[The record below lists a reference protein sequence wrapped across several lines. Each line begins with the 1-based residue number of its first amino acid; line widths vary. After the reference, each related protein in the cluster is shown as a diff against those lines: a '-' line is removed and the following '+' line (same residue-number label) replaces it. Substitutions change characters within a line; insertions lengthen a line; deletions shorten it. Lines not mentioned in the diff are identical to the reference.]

1 MWIVLGSTIKLRLR
15 KILFM
20 SSNKKRDVELF
31 IVDIFVAIQKIN
43 DYTKT
48 FKNSSDFQH
57 SSLHWDASM
66 RQLEII
72 GEALNKLLDND
83 KFNSLAPSYFRKVV
97 NFRNSIVHGYFGID
111 LDEVWNIITEKLE
124 ILEVDLTLV
133 IKDNINLDE
142 AILYELEEYKNL
154 NDVNIV
160 KYLMQ
165 LKL

>member
-1 MWIVLGSTIKLRLR
+1 M
-15 KILFM
+15 
-20 SSNKKRDVELF
+20 SNKKKRDIELF
-31 IVDIFVAIQKIN
+31 IVDIYVAIEKIKE
-43 DYTKT
+43 YTQP
-48 FKNSSDFQH
+48 FNNSNDFQH

-72 GEALNKLLDND
+72 GEALNKLLEDD

-124 ILEVDLTLV
+124 ILRADLTLIV
-133 IKDNINLDE
+133 KNNINLEE
-142 AILYELEEYKNL
+142 AILSEIEEYKNL
-154 NDVNIV
+154 NDINIV

-165 LKL
+165 LQ

>member
-1 MWIVLGSTIKLRLR
+1 M
-15 KILFM
+15 
-20 SSNKKRDVELF
+20 SNKKKRDIELF
-31 IVDIFVAIQKIN
+31 IVDIYVAIEKIKE
-43 DYTKT
+43 YTQP
-48 FKNSSDFQH
+48 FNNPNDFQH

-72 GEALNKLLDND
+72 GEALNKLLEDD

-124 ILEVDLTLV
+124 ILRADLTLIV
-133 IKDNINLDE
+133 KNNINLEE
-142 AILYELEEYKNL
+142 AILSEIEEYKNL
-154 NDVNIV
+154 NDINIV

-165 LKL
+165 LQQ